1 MHAIPSSKFLHRH
14 LDKPMRGCAAAHR
27 HDLRT
32 DLVVPKPGKYVDPHY
47 VVDCADGDT
56 VRVEDVSI
64 YLGNRFCY
72 TGGKGGLG
80 K

>member
-1 MHAIPSSKFLHRH
+1 MRAIPRSKFLHRH

-32 DLVVPKPGKYVDPHY
+32 DLVVLKPGKYVDPHY

-64 YLGNRFCY
+64 DLGDRFCY